1 VVVNVPSKPISIE
14 RDGTAISSWMYNG
27 TTGTVAIQTSQ
38 LGTFTI
44 TYSNT
49 PTIPILYIG
58 AVIGAIAIATAGL
71 LIWQRTRSKVPTEP
85 LPAEEKPTLKEKP
98 KSKTGGPQKSQR
110 GRP

>member
-49 PTIPILYIG
+49 PTIPLLYVG

-71 LIWQRTRSKVPTEP
+71 LIWQRTRLRTSSQPSPV
-85 LPAEEKPTLKEKP
+85 EEKPVTKEQP
-98 KSKTGGPQKSQR
+98 KSKTRTPQKGQR